1 MSSSPRGALRAARHL
16 GLVPAWHQ
24 GRRVNAGPGQDA
36 RDAVL
41 AALGD
46 WLRDAGPA
54 AREEMRACLRRVI
67 TWLDRPERPSTAS
80 RPNKHLTNR

>member
-1 MSSSPRGALRAARHL
+1 MSA
-16 GLVPAWHQ
+16 
-24 GRRVNAGPGQDA
+24 AGPGADA

-67 TWLDRPERPSTAS
+67 TWPWPEDMHVAVMLCRSVHRHGGTIGGH
-80 RPNKHLTNR
+80 R

>member
-1 MSSSPRGALRAARHL
+1 VSA
-16 GLVPAWHQ
+16 
-24 GRRVNAGPGQDA
+24 AGPGADA

-54 AREEMRACLRRVI
+54 AREEMRACLKRVI
-67 TWLDRPERPSTAS
+67 TWPWPEDMHVAVMLCRSVYWHGGTIGGH
-80 RPNKHLTNR
+80 R

>member
-1 MSSSPRGALRAARHL
+1 MSA
-16 GLVPAWHQ
+16 
-24 GRRVNAGPGQDA
+24 AGPGADA

-67 TWLDRPERPSTAS
+67 TWPWPEDMHVAVMFCRSVYRHGGTIGGH
-80 RPNKHLTNR
+80 R